1 MSEKLILKSYVFLSF
16 TNRSYE
22 IAYRIS
28 HRYFM
33 VEPNLKGS
41 FSDNIHKRER
51 IYPFLSM
58 GGRRAELKL
67 NVKIFICLGEEFD
80 IHMVV

>member
-1 MSEKLILKSYVFLSF
+1 MKLLTEFHMDISWWNLISKAAFLITF
-16 TNRSYE
+16 T
-22 IAYRIS
+22 
-28 HRYFM
+28 
-33 VEPNLKGS
+33 
-41 FSDNIHKRER
+41 RER
-51 IYPFLSM
+51 ESTRFFPW